1 MDNIEVLRNERSYK
15 YKFSVVVAVYNAER
29 FLDETI
35 MSVINQDIGFED
47 NIQLILVED
56 GSPDK
61 SGEICDK
68 YYNEYPENI
77 VVIHKENGGVA
88 SARNEGL
95 KYVEGKYINFLDS
108 DDKFALDA
116 FKKVYSFFEKNY
128 EYTDVVTVPRYFFG
142 HYNGKHG
149 YHEKYKRGSRV
160 ISLISE
166 YKTVTMCV
174 SSSFFK
180 SERRHDIVFDKYLV
194 SGEDIKVVLSILY
207 PKLTVGVISNTK
219 FLYRKENNSLSI
231 ISTSNLKRDWYL
243 NYVKNFVN
251 DICNFYIN
259 NIGYI
264 PYFVQYT
271 LLCDYRWRLSQK
283 KIQEGILTNS
293 EFTKYISDL
302 IETFKYFDDNVVIG
316 HNYLYRDT
324 KLFIL
329 AEKYKTNPTLRLM
342 PEKQLLS
349 INNIEEWNISNALSK
364 IEFVKIYENK
374 IEIEGI
380 MYIWGAY
387 NLDKY
392 QVCIK
397 LNDKYINCD
406 IIDRDVN
413 SYFFDIKIRGA
424 IPFKCNIEITDNN
437 NIITLFTRVN
447 TKLFKRNNIVLGE
460 FCPITKDLLHS
471 YYYNDGWALNFR
483 NNSFNIVRCSKIRRL
498 NKEKSLFFELIKKGK
513 AGKKAAISRILAILI
528 KPFIKKNILLIS
540 DRIHV
545 AGDNGEEFFKYMVEN
560 KNTKYKP
567 IFCIKRDSLDF
578 ERMSKIG
585 KTISV
590 LGWKYK
596 FYVLLGASIVSSQGE
611 HHFFRPFLG
620 LNHLYSDFLVR
631 NKFIFLQHGVTKDD
645 LSEWLNKYNKNIAL
659 FITVTKQEYKS
670 ILNYNY
676 HYTEKEVKLTG
687 FCRYDNLLS
696 HPKKV
701 ITIMP
706 TWRSFLLGKMDID
719 TGIYSFPD
727 TILSSE
733 YYLNYN
739 KLLSNKKIFDIADEY
754 GYKIQFKNHPNM
766 SSITEKFE
774 FDDRCDVLN
783 DSETYNNI
791 FCTSNLI
798 ITDYSSVAFDFAYLR
813 KPVIYFQFDK
823 ELFFSGNHTYTK
835 GYFDYEKD
843 GFGEVEY
850 DLESLI
856 DRIIEYIKN
865 DCKLKD
871 KYRQRIED
879 TFMFNDQNNCERVF
893 KAIDEIIK

>member
-1 MDNIEVLRNERSYK
+1 MESLTILDNTNFYK

-35 MSVINQDIGFED
+35 MSIINQDIGFKD

-68 YYNEYPENI
+68 YFNEYPENI

-116 FKKVYSFFEKNY
+116 FKKVYNFFEKNY
-128 EYTDVVTVPRYFFG
+128 EYTDVVTVPIYFFG
-142 HYNGKHG
+142 SQSGPHWQNWKFN
-149 YHEKYKRGSRV
+149 KGSRI
-160 ISLISE
+160 ISLLEE
-166 YKTVTMCV
+166 YESPLVST
-174 SSSFFK
+174 SSSFIK
-180 SERRHDIVFDKYLV
+180 NTRILDINFDSNLATA
-194 SGEDIKVVLSILY
+194 EDIKVILEIFSF
-207 PKLTVGVISNTK
+207 KLTLGVVSNTK
-219 FLYRKENNSLSI
+219 YWYRRDSNGNSLVQSA
-231 ISTSNLKRDWYL
+231 NKKKEWYF
-243 NYVKNFVN
+243 NFFTYL
-251 DICNFYIN
+251 IEEIYNFYIKKL
-259 NIGYI
+259 GYF

-271 LLCDYRWRLSQK
+271 LCSDIQWRLFQKSIPLDVLDKNEINIYKSMLYKSIKLFDDKIILSQK
-283 KIQEGILTNS
+283 KI
-293 EFTKYISDL
+293 
-302 IETFKYFDDNVVIG
+302 
-316 HNYLYRDT
+316 YREH
-324 KLFIL
+324 KLF
-329 AEKYKTNPTLRLM
+329 
-342 PEKQLLS
+342 LLS
-349 INNIEEWNISNALSK
+349 KKYGIKPDICKTPYNVSLSIKNICEWKQSLAPINIDFIEIINNSIT
-364 IEFVKIYENK
+364 
-374 IEIEGI
+374 IEGV
-380 MYIWGAY
+380 MYIWGTEIELY
-387 NLDKY
+387 EPYCKVDDEFVLCEIINRDINGYFIDEL
-392 QVCIK
+392 IK
-397 LNDKYINCD
+397 T
-406 IIDRDVN
+406 
-413 SYFFDIKIRGA
+413 G
-424 IPFKCNIEITDNN
+424 IPFKITVPITQNNMQMSFFLKYNNEILIRKWRTN
-437 NIITLFTRVN
+437 L
-447 TKLFKRNNIVLGE
+447 KQ

-483 NNSFNIVRCSKIRRL
+483 NNSFNIVRCSKIRIL

-545 AGDNGEEFFKYMVEN
+545 AGDNGEEFFKYMIKN

-567 IFCIKRDSLDF
+567 IFCIKKDSLDF

-739 KLLSNKKIFDIADEY
+739 KLLSNKKIFDIADKY

-766 SSITEKFE
+766 TSITEKFE

-823 ELFFSGNHTYTK
+823 EVFFSGNHTYTK
-835 GYFDYEKD
+835 GYFDYEED

-879 TFMFNDQNNCERVF
+879 TFMFNDQNNCARVL
-893 KAIDEIIK
+893 KEIDEIIK